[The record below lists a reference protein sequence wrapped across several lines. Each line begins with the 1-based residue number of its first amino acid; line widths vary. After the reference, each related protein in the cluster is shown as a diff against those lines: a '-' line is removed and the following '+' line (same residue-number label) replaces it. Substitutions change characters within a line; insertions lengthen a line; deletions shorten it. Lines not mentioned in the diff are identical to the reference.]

1 MNQFYKSLLTLA
13 GVLSAAT
20 ATHAELVAHFDMSL
34 DNGYIKESVSG
45 DKFAVEGNF
54 APENVNGAVGQALVF
69 DGYTSRVNASLGN
82 IFGSNPTAMTV
93 SMWVALPCYPIIQI
107 DTNTSEKTA
116 IASCLDAENKSGF
129 GFFVGFDGK
138 YSFRTYVSGWPVQI
152 DVDSPLPVYSWNHLV
167 AVVNT
172 AERSVKLF
180 NNGVEVGSGK
190 ANGTLSFAA
199 NRVSR
204 DLSN

>member
-93 SMWVALPCYPIIQI
+93 SMWVALPC
-107 DTNTSEKTA
+107 
-116 IASCLDAENKSGF
+116 
-129 GFFVGFDGK
+129 
-138 YSFRTYVSGWPVQI
+138 
-152 DVDSPLPVYSWNHLV
+152 
-167 AVVNT
+167 
-172 AERSVKLF
+172 
-180 NNGVEVGSGK
+180 
-190 ANGTLSFAA
+190 
-199 NRVSR
+199 
-204 DLSN
+204 